1 MNRAPCSHSHFRLQT
16 SSFSKSAQSDL
27 NRPNCPGRA
36 ARYRYIM
43 GAKCFAEL
51 SKIQEHKAGLEPTLP
66 HYECGVL
73 AAERP
78 EPALNW
84 DRTDLNRGHRS
95 AWMPDWSNPV
105 KSRVCCR

>member
-1 MNRAPCSHSHFRLQT
+1 MLPRHADFQAFPHTEVKC
-16 SSFSKSAQSDL
+16 AQSDL

-51 SKIQEHKAGLEPTLP
+51 SKIQEHKVGLEPTLP

-78 EPALNW
+78 MPAFNW
-84 DRTDLNRGHRS
+84 DRTDLNRHQPG
-95 AWMPDWSNPV
+95 
-105 KSRVCCR
+105 

>member
-1 MNRAPCSHSHFRLQT
+1 MKEESSSDSSFRLQT

-43 GAKCFAEL
+43 GAECFAEL
-51 SKIQEHKAGLEPTLP
+51 SKIHEHQVGLEPTLP

-78 EPALNW
+78 VP
-84 DRTDLNRGHRS
+84 DSIGTGRT
-95 AWMPDWSNPV
+95 
-105 KSRVCCR
+105 

>member
-1 MNRAPCSHSHFRLQT
+1 
-16 SSFSKSAQSDL
+16 
-27 NRPNCPGRA
+27 
-36 ARYRYIM
+36 M

-78 EPALNW
+78 EPAFNW

-95 AWMPDWSNPV
+95 AWMPDWSYFSDHPTADSDYINFE
-105 KSRVCCR
+105 S